1 MLTTR
6 NNSEKLKLKID
17 RKTSISYAVAIA
29 KKFGFISRAFFWDY
43 LTPKPRSTKYYYW
56 DLFLNSKFFIPYRE
70 IEESSE
76 FFYLN
81 SKKSNSTNDDIE
93 TVSRRSPYYFFHDD
107 KVMRIVH
114 LLTINGLVKNY
125 WTEQELKSNRPLALD
140 LLGGDYTKLPDLVFD
155 LNISNQIFRVALE
168 VEITRKSNE
177 RYLRSFLGY
186 SCFRN
191 VDLILFAN
199 QQSRITNALKEI
211 LSKRLFDD
219 STRKFGFFDLVDFS
233 QKQLATDLEINSK
246 TIPLGQFFRNLIEIK
261 STKSISN
268 SSNPLEKSWTTIQNN
283 IEKPGE
289 NIGS

>member
-1 MLTTR
+1 MATQMSKNECLNT
-6 NNSEKLKLKID
+6 
-17 RKTSISYAVAIA
+17 AVIYA
-29 KKFGFISRAFFWDY
+29 KKFGFISRSFFWDC
-43 LTPKPRSTKYYYW
+43 LSPTPRSTKYYYW
-56 DLFLNSKFFIPYRE
+56 DIFLKSKFFNPYRE

-81 SKKSNSTNDDIE
+81 PKKSNSSNDGIE
-93 TVSRRSPYYFFHDD
+93 TVSRRSPYYFLHDD

-186 SCFRN
+186 SNFRN

-233 QKQLATDLEINSK
+233 QKQLAAHLEINSR

-261 STKSISN
+261 STKSVSN

>member
-1 MLTTR
+1 MSK
-6 NNSEKLKLKID
+6 SECVN
-17 RKTSISYAVAIA
+17 TAVIYA
-29 KKFGFISRAFFWDY
+29 KKFGFISRSFFWDY
-43 LTPKPRSTKYYYW
+43 LTPTPRSTKYYYW
-56 DLFLNSKFFIPYRE
+56 DFFLKSKFFNPYLE

-81 SKKSNSTNDDIE
+81 SKKSNSTNDGIE

-114 LLTINGLVKNY
+114 LLTINGFVKNY

-155 LNISNQIFRVALE
+155 LNISNQEFRVALE

-186 SCFRN
+186 SSFRN

-211 LSKRLFDD
+211 LSNRLFDD
-219 STRKFGFFDLVDFS
+219 FTRKFGFFDLVDFA
-233 QKQLATDLEINSK
+233 QKQLAADLEINSK
-246 TIPLGQFFRNLIEIK
+246 TIPLDQFFRNLIEIK
-261 STKSISN
+261 STKS
-268 SSNPLEKSWTTIQNN
+268 SSESVKPLEKSWTSIQKNF
-283 IEKPGE
+283 EKPGE
-289 NIGS
+289 SIEA

>member
-1 MLTTR
+1 MSK
-6 NNSEKLKLKID
+6 SECID
-17 RKTSISYAVAIA
+17 TAVIYT
-29 KKFGFISRAFFWDY
+29 KKFGFISKSFFWKY
-43 LTPKPRSTKYYYW
+43 LSPTPRSTKYYYW
-56 DLFLNSKFFIPYRE
+56 DRFLKSKFFIPYRE

-81 SKKSNSTNDDIE
+81 SRKSNSVIDGNE

-107 KVMRIVH
+107 KVMRIIH
-114 LLTINGLVKNY
+114 LLTVNGFVKKY

-155 LNISNQIFRVALE
+155 LNISNQEFRVALE
-168 VEITRKSNE
+168 VEITRKSND

-186 SCFRN
+186 SSFRN

-219 STRKFGFFDLVDFS
+219 STRKFGFFDLVGFN
-233 QKQLATDLEINSK
+233 QNHLATDLEINSK

-261 STKSISN
+261 STKNGYESD
-268 SSNPLEKSWTTIQNN
+268 NPLEKNWTTVQNKF
-283 IEKPGE
+283 EMPGQK
-289 NIGS
+289 IGA